1 MIKLHNLAKRYRNDL
16 GYEKWVFQDIN
27 LEIAQKSRVGII
39 GRNGAGKS
47 TLLRLIAGADYPT
60 RGEVKRECNVS
71 WPLGFAGGL
80 PGSMT
85 GAQSVRF
92 VCRINGVPDDE
103 IQAHLDYVK
112 DFSELGDAFRQPI
125 NTYSS
130 GMSGRLKF
138 AMSLVFK
145 FDVYLSD
152 ELVSVGD
159 AGFNKKS
166 KEAFKTTLADA
177 GLIMVAHSEGM
188 LKEYCESGILLHNGA
203 AHWFDQIDDA
213 FKAYKETLP
222 S

>member
-1 MIKLHNLAKRYRNDL
+1 LITLKELGKRYRNDRGL
-16 GYEKWVFQDIN
+16 EKWVFQDIN
-27 LEIAQKSRVGII
+27 LEIAQKTRVGII

-71 WPLGFAGGL
+71 WPLGLVGGL

-85 GAQSVRF
+85 GRQGGRF
-92 VCRINGVPDDE
+92 VCRINGIPEDE
-103 IQAHLDYVK
+103 IDDCLAYVK
-112 DFSELGDAFRQPI
+112 DFSDIGDAFEDPI
-125 NTYSS
+125 ETYSS
-130 GMSGRLKF
+130 GMGSRLKF
-138 AMSLVFK
+138 ALSMVFK

-152 ELVSVGD
+152 ELTAVGD

-177 GLIMVAHSEGM
+177 GLIMVSHSESM
-188 LKEYCESGILLHNGA
+188 LKEHCEAGILLHQGSA
-203 AHWFDQIDDA
+203 YWFDTVDDA

-222 S
+222 T